1 MRPRPRAPRAYT
13 RFLPCR
19 IVHRRGRAC
28 VPCTSTPRRPATQ
41 SPAARP
47 THQPRAAL
55 PSRGAGAAPRGA
67 PGASALAPSARVRR
81 PELVPVRRPTGVG
94 RPGSW
99 VWVGVR
105 VRAVR
110 AWCAPARAATCPIRL
125 HRRRPPGVRVPL
137 LARASRCWSRRC
149 ASPGGRCVCERVAA
163 VGPRATVVG
172 AAVYSSLG
180 SFALH

>member
-1 MRPRPRAPRAYT
+1 MRPRPRAPRAYP

-67 PGASALAPSARVRR
+67 PGASALASSARVRR

-99 VWVGVR
+99 VWAGVR

-125 HRRRPPGVRVPL
+125 HRRRPPTDIVLVIVARSTPASVQLTTALNDSISANCSEVFENTNL
-137 LARASRCWSRRC
+137 LRFIK
-149 ASPGGRCVCERVAA
+149 CVS
-163 VGPRATVVG
+163 T
-172 AAVYSSLG
+172 
-180 SFALH
+180 